1 MRERDR
7 ESVRNNFGRLKP
19 DVSFVV
25 ASAPPWSS
33 FFIFQERNKILN
45 DIEHGRIEEKHRQ
58 SADKDENF
66 TGGISLEEY
75 NM

>member
-1 MRERDR
+1 MVNDMVNR
-7 ESVRNNFGRLKP
+7 KQ
-19 DVSFVV
+19 
-25 ASAPPWSS
+25 

-45 DIEHGRIEEKHRQ
+45 DIEHGRIDEKHRQ